1 MSETKAPTAE
11 TGQEAETGAAKKN
24 NPDSQ
29 NPQEKP
35 AAESKKTNPADR
47 EDAAAD
53 SGTYSGED
61 TGIKR
66 QRFFSQTEVNRIVKR
81 EIDRALKNSKL
92 PELETAQAKVAELE
106 AQIKQKALREQ
117 VTEAAA
123 KAGARNPG
131 LLFRAVEEKL
141 EFDETGKPKNLEQ
154 VFKDARS
161 DYPELFGST
170 SKGKADGGAGQ
181 HMNARLSMNELLRRS
196 R

>member
-24 NPDSQ
+24 IPT
-29 NPQEKP
+29 PQAEPVADPNKKHTAEKD
-35 AAESKKTNPADR
+35 AEGYN
-47 EDAAAD
+47 
-53 SGTYSGED
+53 GED
-61 TGIKR
+61 TGNKR

-81 EIDRALKNSKL
+81 EIERALKNSKL

-106 AQIKQKALREQ
+106 TQIKHKALREQ

-141 EFDETGKPKNLEQ
+141 ELDETGKPKNLDEI
-154 VFKDARS
+154 FKEARRE
-161 DYPELFGST
+161 YPELFGPAT
-170 SKGKADGGAGQ
+170 KGKADGGAGQ
-181 HMNARLSMNELLRRS
+181 HINTRLSMNELLRRS
-196 R
+196 RS